1 MNSLADNVARVRYR
15 IAEAAIAAG
24 RSAEEIALVAV
35 TKYAGISETAALRDA
50 GCEILGES
58 RPQALWEKAAAPELE
73 GAVWHLVGHLQ
84 RNKVDRTLPLVQ
96 MIHSVDS
103 TRLLKA
109 SDDAA
114 LADAARALRAGHG
127 ATGARARLQNLL
139 RERLKAE
146 QPV

>member
-1 MNSLADNVARVRYR
+1 MSDNPTNETLEYVSGFLRGLA
-15 IAEAAIAAG
+15 
-24 RSAEEIALVAV
+24 
-35 TKYAGISETAALRDA
+35 
-50 GCEILGES
+50 
-58 RPQALWEKAAAPELE
+58 
-73 GAVWHLVGHLQ
+73 
-84 RNKVDRTLPLVQ
+84 
-96 MIHSVDS
+96 
-103 TRLLKA
+103 KA